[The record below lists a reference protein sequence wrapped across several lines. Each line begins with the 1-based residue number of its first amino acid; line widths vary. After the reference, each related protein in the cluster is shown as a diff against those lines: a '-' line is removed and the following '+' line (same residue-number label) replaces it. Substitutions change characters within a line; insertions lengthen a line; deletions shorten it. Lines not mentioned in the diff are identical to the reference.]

1 MPLPVK
7 FSLPRTTRLVHPTMS
22 AAEAERRRQEYRA
35 LAITK
40 NRTVKASNKMNRNKN
55 ENYGNVY
62 PVSNNNVGNI
72 PVGNS
77 NSDFSKESSDKALN
91 DLFIAPRLRAKRQAL
106 LNARREATLNARRK
120 ALWGKVLASKRKTR
134 KNRRR

>member
-1 MPLPVK
+1 M
-7 FSLPRTTRLVHPTMS
+7 
-22 AAEAERRRQEYRA
+22 
-35 LAITK
+35 AISK

-77 NSDFSKESSDKALN
+77 NSNFSKESSDKALN
-91 DLFIAPRLRAKRQAL
+91 DLFVAPRLRAKR
-106 LNARREATLNARRK
+106 EAALNARRK
-120 ALWGKVLASKRKTR
+120 ALWGKVLAKRKTR
-134 KNRRR
+134 KNHRR